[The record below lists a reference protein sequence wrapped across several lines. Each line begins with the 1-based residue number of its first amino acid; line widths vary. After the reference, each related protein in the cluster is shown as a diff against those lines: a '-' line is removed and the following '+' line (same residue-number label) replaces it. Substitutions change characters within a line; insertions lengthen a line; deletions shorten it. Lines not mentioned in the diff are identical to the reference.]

1 MRIVMRS
8 RYHGVMR
15 TTVVLDSDVAIE
27 IERLR
32 RAGMGL
38 SEALNLLARRGMAN
52 DSAASTTVKYRH
64 RTSKIGL
71 KVDVTHVGDVLDLI
85 DDDR

>member
-1 MRIVMRS
+1 
-8 RYHGVMR
+8 MR
-15 TTVVLDSDVAIE
+15 TTVVIDSDVAAE

-38 SEALNLLARRGMAN
+38 SEALNLLARRGITN
-52 DSAASTTVKYRH
+52 DRTTSETVKYRH

-71 KVDVTHVGDVLDLI
+71 RIDVTNVAGVLDLL